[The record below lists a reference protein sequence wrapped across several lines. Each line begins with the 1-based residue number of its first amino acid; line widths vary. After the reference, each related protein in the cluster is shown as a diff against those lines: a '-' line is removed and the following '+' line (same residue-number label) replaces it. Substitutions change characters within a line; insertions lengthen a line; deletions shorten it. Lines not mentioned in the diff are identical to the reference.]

1 MKILEN
7 NCNKPLDKPAPI
19 LQTYKVQ
26 CERCGSILEIED
38 SDLISI
44 EMSCVAFDCPCC
56 SKRSLIDNMSE
67 YITYNTI
74 KYPDNFWRYKD
85 NGDHDS
91 KFLND
96 STKYINEAI
105 KCLYEDLKDVS
116 IQADDEEVGRR
127 YWMGTT
133 ELLMFK
139 HRNESSDE
147 SMKDIEYLY
156 DIQIVK
162 PLADAEIADVH
173 KIIYEGDNI
182 CDLYF

>member
-7 NCNKPLDKPAPI
+7 NCNKPLDKTVPT

-44 EMSCVAFDCPCC
+44 DMSCVAFDCPCC

-67 YITYNTI
+67 YITYDMI
-74 KYPDNFWRYKD
+74 KYPNNFWTYKD
-85 NGDHDS
+85 EQIPNS
-91 KFLND
+91 KYLND
-96 STKYINEAI
+96 SAKYVKEAI
-105 KCLYEDLKDVS
+105 RCLYEDLKDVP
-116 IQADDEEVGRR
+116 IQDDEEVGMS
-127 YWMGTT
+127 YWTGNT

-139 HRNESSDE
+139 RRNTTLDD

-162 PLADAEIADVH
+162 PLAEAEIADIH
-173 KIIYEGDNI
+173 KIIYEGE
-182 CDLYF
+182 